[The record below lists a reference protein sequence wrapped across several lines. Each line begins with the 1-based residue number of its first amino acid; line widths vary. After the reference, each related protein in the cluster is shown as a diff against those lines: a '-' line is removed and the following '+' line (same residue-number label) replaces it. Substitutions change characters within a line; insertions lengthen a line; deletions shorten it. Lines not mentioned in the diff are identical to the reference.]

1 MDDKRKKTFNNDV
14 TDRNVNLW
22 KKKSLNQR
30 NDSPDKSPFQKNQNS
45 PQKTYKL
52 PEKEFSAMRNT
63 ANKYAV
69 LSDMNPE
76 EKAELNTM
84 KDRIIVDQYLDMKL
98 QPTVQVKKNWSKDML
113 AYFNTKWEEDRNK
126 EREAQ
131 TENVEDVIDKGKNES
146 SSWPGNEVNGND
158 TTVLN

>member
-1 MDDKRKKTFNNDV
+1 
-14 TDRNVNLW
+14 
-22 KKKSLNQR
+22 
-30 NDSPDKSPFQKNQNS
+30 
-45 PQKTYKL
+45 
-52 PEKEFSAMRNT
+52 MRNT

-131 TENVEDVIDKGKNES
+131 TENVEDVIDVEKNDI
-146 SSWPGNEVNGND
+146 SSWTGNEVNGMD